1 MRVLI
6 IGGTAFSGRSLSR
19 FLHERGDEVVIANRG
34 RTAHDL
40 PEAIE
45 RWKIDIGQPETLREA
60 LGDRT
65 FDAAVHMIPMGVEP
79 TATILGYL
87 RGQVGRYLHCGSTGV
102 YAPLRVCPADETHP
116 TDPPVE
122 LGGFRTKLDSDETAL
137 RLCGEWGL
145 PCQILRPTNIMGPG
159 DVPIDI
165 WGDRNPKFFQ
175 RVLDGK
181 MISIPDDGQGLLQPV
196 HKDDLAR
203 GFVNALDHPE
213 ASGVF
218 NITSEYAVTLDHYVQ
233 TIGTILGKEPVIE
246 HVPSEELLRR
256 YPDPK
261 KLVPSGL
268 KFLRLHMCFTIEK
281 AKCQLG
287 YDPQW
292 TPEDALE
299 QNIEWLAGQGL
310 IQR

>member
-6 IGGTAFSGRSLSR
+6 LGGTFFSGRSLTR
-19 FLHERGDEVVIANRG
+19 YLHERGEEVVVANRG

-40 PEAIE
+40 PAEIE
-45 RWKIDIGQPETLREA
+45 RWTVDIYQPETLAQA

-65 FDAAVHMIPMGVEP
+65 FDACVHMIPMGEEP
-79 TATILGYL
+79 TAAILKTL
-87 RGQVGRYLHCGSTGV
+87 RGKIGRYLHCGSTGV

-122 LGGFRTKLDSDETAL
+122 LGGFERKLQADEAAL
-137 RLCGEWGL
+137 RLCAEWNL

-165 WGDRNPKFFQ
+165 WGARNPKFFQ
-175 RVLDGK
+175 RILDGK
-181 MISIPDDGQGLLQPV
+181 IISIPDDGQALLQPV

-213 ASGVF
+213 ATGVY
-218 NITSEYAVTLDHYVQ
+218 NITSEYAVTLDNYVQ
-233 TIGTILGKEPVIE
+233 TAGTILGKEPVVE
-246 HVPSEELLRR
+246 HVPSAELLRL
-256 YPDPK
+256 YPDPQ
-261 KLVPSGL
+261 KLNPAGL

-281 AKCQLG
+281 ARRELG
-287 YDPQW
+287 YEPQW
-292 TPEDALE
+292 CAEDALE
-299 QNIEWLAGQGL
+299 DNLEWLAAQGL
-310 IQR
+310 ISR